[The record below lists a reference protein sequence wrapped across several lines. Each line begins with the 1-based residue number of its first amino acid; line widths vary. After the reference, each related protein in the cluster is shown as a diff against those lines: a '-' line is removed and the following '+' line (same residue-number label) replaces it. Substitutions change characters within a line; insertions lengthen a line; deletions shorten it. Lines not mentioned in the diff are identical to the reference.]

1 MIFFE
6 QLERRTSN
14 IQLRTL
20 NLFLSHT
27 HTLIFR
33 TVFLNFLRIRL
44 FAILCSM
51 LNVRRSTFKKFI
63 MRWKCICA
71 YDGTDFE
78 GWQRQPHGNTVQNC
92 LERVLSEICSKTVL
106 THGSGRTDAG
116 VHARGQ
122 CFHFDADWAHGP
134 EKLISALHAQLPGSI
149 QIRSMRNTGKH
160 FHARF
165 SVKRKR
171 YRYRFLLGRAAPEDE
186 RYVWT
191 RPDVPLNLKLMN
203 QAANHL
209 IGTHDFTAYSAR
221 PSKDEDPNPVKTI
234 YKLDLQQR
242 GKQLTLVAEG
252 SGFLYKMV
260 RSIAGALYAV
270 GRNRLTPGD
279 IEEMLRSGQRTHRI
293 TTAPAKGLW
302 LDRVFYR

>member
-1 MIFFE
+1 MFDVH
-6 QLERRTSN
+6 R
-14 IQLRTL
+14 
-20 NLFLSHT
+20 
-27 HTLIFR
+27 
-33 TVFLNFLRIRL
+33 
-44 FAILCSM
+44 
-51 LNVRRSTFKKFI
+51 

-78 GWQRQPHGNTVQNC
+78 GWQRQPHGNTVQNY
-92 LERVLSEICSKTVL
+92 LETVLSRIFSTSIL

-116 VHARGQ
+116 VHAHGQ
-122 CFHFDADWAHGP
+122 CFHFDANWAHEP
-134 EKLISALHAQLPGSI
+134 EKLMLALHTQLPGSI
-149 QIRSMRNTGKH
+149 QIKSIRQTGDH

-171 YRYRFLLGRAAPEDE
+171 YRYHFYLGRAAPENE

-191 RPDVPLNLKLMN
+191 RPDRPLDLEQMR
-203 QAANHL
+203 QAAGCL
-209 IGTHDFTAYSAR
+209 VGTHNFTAYSAK

-234 YKLDLQQR
+234 YKLDIQQR
-242 GKQLTLVAEG
+242 GKQLTLTAVG

-270 GRNRLTPGD
+270 GCNRLTPAD
-279 IEEMLRSGQRTHRI
+279 VNELLQTKQRTHSI

-302 LDRVFYR
+302 LDRVYYR

>member
-1 MIFFE
+1 
-6 QLERRTSN
+6 
-14 IQLRTL
+14 
-20 NLFLSHT
+20 
-27 HTLIFR
+27 
-33 TVFLNFLRIRL
+33 
-44 FAILCSM
+44 
-51 LNVRRSTFKKFI
+51 

-92 LERVLSEICSKTVL
+92 LETVLSDIFSATIL

-116 VHARGQ
+116 VHAKGQ
-122 CFHFDADWAHGP
+122 CFHFDANWAHDP
-134 EKLISALHAQLPGSI
+134 EKLIRALHAQLPGSI
-149 QIRSMRNTGKH
+149 QIQSMRKTSER

-171 YRYRFLLGRAAPEDE
+171 YRYRFLLGRAAPETE
-186 RYVWT
+186 RYVWA
-191 RPDVPLNLKLMN
+191 RPDIPLDLASIS
-203 QAANHL
+203 QAGACL

-221 PSKDEDPNPVKTI
+221 PSKDEDPNPVKTL

-242 GKQLTLVAEG
+242 GKELTLVAEG

-260 RSIAGALYAV
+260 RSIAGTLYAV
-270 GRNRLTPGD
+270 GRNRLTPTD
-279 IEEMLRSGQRTHRI
+279 IQEMLHSGQRTHRI